1 MTCNFSDKDPYWIYV
16 RKGCYIYL
24 DWKTYVLIWWVYSD
38 KLSSQWSIKLNISEP
53 KHCRVCPLTSFILV
67 ARGMLSAMHK
77 TVSCQ
82 SPLFMMK
89 HFGALAPN
97 VLDIFVL
104 IFVLRIPLSTLMFF
118 LISGPIF
125 IVDLCFTHIK

>member
-1 MTCNFSDKDPYWIYV
+1 
-16 RKGCYIYL
+16 
-24 DWKTYVLIWWVYSD
+24 
-38 KLSSQWSIKLNISEP
+38 
-53 KHCRVCPLTSFILV
+53 
-67 ARGMLSAMHK
+67 
-77 TVSCQ
+77 
-82 SPLFMMK
+82 MMK